1 MKEVTSCWDTL
12 EGKDMIKACMKMLHM
27 LDTGQALKNG
37 EVVQEELRSERQA
50 GQYVQLLL
58 LSGGDSSGTDY

>member
-1 MKEVTSCWDTL
+1 
-12 EGKDMIKACMKMLHM
+12 MIKACMKMLHM